1 MRSPIKSRTRLLRP
15 RDCREAARVAPDR
28 WSTARRERMKLLK
41 RKSRPVTQRK
51 EGLRAPKT
59 ISLKRGG
66 GVTDSRIIGTRVDLV
81 VRRRMT
87 RRSLSLPRLIRSI
100 RPDTGEGLRRTRS

>member
-1 MRSPIKSRTRLLRP
+1 MRLR
-15 RDCREAARVAPDR
+15 
-28 WSTARRERMKLLK
+28 K
-41 RKSRPVTQRK
+41 RKSRPVSLRK
-51 EGLRAPKT
+51 EGLRELPT

-66 GVTDSRIIGTRVDLV
+66 GATDSRIVVTRVDLV

-87 RRSLSLPRLIRSI
+87 RRSLSLPQLIRST